1 MDSKDKELL
10 IKLLDSKEF
19 DTQNELIENF
29 YELHGITLAQSSV
42 SRFLRESYIKYP
54 RKSFGKRVYIPKAQ
68 IEEERNNREFQ
79 ELIEFSNAKIK
90 DDLISDYLLINYQ
103 KNEYKDLLI
112 KYIKIIS
119 PETVI
124 INTESNSLFLIS
136 FTENGLKKIR
146 DMFLT
151 GKE

>member
-54 RKSFGKRVYIPKAQ
+54 GKSFGKRVYIPKAQ
-68 IEEERNNREFQ
+68 LEEERNNREFQ

-136 FTENGLKKIR
+136 FTENGLKKLR

-151 GKE
+151 SKE